1 MRIDP
6 KILSNC
12 ALFSGIREED
22 RIPMLGCL
30 GARQVRCEKHQVIFR
45 EGDPATTIGIVL
57 EGSVQIIRED
67 YYGNRSILTRIGPAG
82 LFGETFAC
90 AGAEAFPVS
99 AVAAE
104 DGSVLLLDSRRITAT
119 CSNAC
124 GFHHQMI
131 YNMLQVVAK
140 KNLILN
146 QKIEIISRR
155 TTREKLMAYLLL
167 QAKQHGSES
176 FTIPYDR
183 QALADYLEVER
194 SAMSAE
200 LSKLRKD
207 GILECEKN
215 RFRLLSPDDIE
226 M

>member
-1 MRIDP
+1 LRIDP
-6 KILSNC
+6 KILSSC
-12 ALFSGIREED
+12 VLFAGIKEED
-22 RIPMLGCL
+22 RLPMLGCL
-30 GARQVRCEKHQVIFR
+30 GAKLMTRKNDETIFR
-45 EGDPATTIGIVL
+45 EGDPAVSIGIVL

-67 YYGNRSILTRIGPAG
+67 YYGNRSILTRIDPAG

-90 AGAEAFPVS
+90 AGADAFPVS

-104 DGSVLLLDSRRITAT
+104 NCTVLLLDSRRITT
-119 CSNAC
+119 PCHNAC

-146 QKIEIISRR
+146 QKIEITSRR

-167 QAKQHGSES
+167 QAKQHGSDT

-183 QALADYLEVER
+183 QALADYLGVER
-194 SAMSAE
+194 SAMSVE
-200 LSKLRKD
+200 ISKLRKD

-215 RFRLLSPDDIE
+215 RFRLLSPDRI
-226 M
+226 